1 MRSLALIGALLAVGC
16 ATKNSARFTS
26 ANELKQMMA
35 QPKPAKVFTDA
46 TVSVDSWDLTGALP
60 DSYADAPHETSSLFA
75 KTLAD
80 AAAAKGFRTSEP
92 LACVARQTARF
103 LALKGGP
110 PPRGLSTY
118 FQARCG
124 VATHVATRW
133 LTGTAPAD
141 VTDAALLEQWRDD
154 VTKSTAPIAA
164 GARAGIALWREGD
177 KVVVALAHVRDET
190 TLEPLA
196 MTPTEDGFLIVR
208 GVTTRR
214 ADSIYGASNQGRTGT
229 AECINTEA
237 RAAPAFEL
245 KCPVAKGD
253 DAAWISIGAREKGR
267 VLGFE
272 VVRLLARPSGAA
284 ASTWKAP
291 TLVAKVPGATAA
303 DFVSQLNA
311 VRAQVSAPALT
322 LSAAQT
328 VDHTELAPFY
338 FEANAKSDEVM
349 VDRIALGV
357 MAGWRVEREIMHGSF
372 AASIVEGTTVS
383 ELLAELLESPGY
395 RRNLLSPRAG
405 VVAVGLFQE
414 GPLLGGMLSTYE
426 SIQAPTWP
434 ETANKVLTAL
444 NGQRQRNGKKPVQWV
459 LLPSTSEPTYAE
471 AVSKREYDSEEALQR
486 FMSQATNVTRRPVRG
501 WRIPA
506 FDLDEITWPADIL
519 SKEQLDVMFVV
530 TTERD
535 EQEPWGRY
543 VLLMVILE
551 GASQP
556 ET

>member
-1 MRSLALIGALLAVGC
+1 MRTLALFFLVVTGC
-16 ATKNSARFTS
+16 ASKNSTRFTS
-26 ANELKQMMA
+26 AAELKKMMA
-35 QPKPAKVFTDA
+35 QPKPTKVFTDA
-46 TVSVDSWDLTGALP
+46 AVNVDSWDLVGALP
-60 DSYADAPHETSSLFA
+60 DSYADAPHETGSLFA
-75 KTLAD
+75 KTFAD

-103 LALKGGP
+103 LALKGGS
-110 PPRGLSTY
+110 PPRGLST
-118 FQARCG
+118 FFKARCG
-124 VATHVATRW
+124 VGAHGVATRW
-133 LTGTAPAD
+133 LTGTAAAD
-141 VTDAALLEQWRDD
+141 VTDAALLEQWKDD
-154 VTKSTAPIAA
+154 VIKSTAPIAA
-164 GARAGIALWREGD
+164 GARAGIAMWREGD

-190 TLEPLA
+190 TIEPLS
-196 MTPTEDGFLIVR
+196 MMPSDDGFIIVR

-214 ADSIYGASNQGRTGT
+214 ADSIFGASNQGRTGT
-229 AECINTEA
+229 AECVNTEA

-245 KCPVAKGD
+245 KCPVSKGD
-253 DAAWISIGAREKGR
+253 ESAWISISAREKGR

-272 VVRLLARPSGAA
+272 VLRVLARPSGAA

-291 TLVAKVPGATAA
+291 TLVAKAPGATAD

-311 VRAQVSAPALT
+311 VRTQLSAPALT
-322 LSAAQT
+322 LSKAQT
-328 VDHTELAPFY
+328 IDHTELAPFY
-338 FEANAKSDEVM
+338 FEANGKNDDEL

-357 MAGWRVEREIMHGSF
+357 MAGWRVEQEIMHGTF
-372 AASIVEGTTVS
+372 ASSIVEGTTVS
-383 ELLAELLESPGY
+383 ELLAEMLESPGY

-405 VVAVGLFQE
+405 VAAVGLFQE
-414 GPLLGGMLSTYE
+414 GPLLGAVLSTYG

-434 ETANKVLTAL
+434 DTANKVLTAL

-471 AVSKREYDSEEALQR
+471 AVSKRQYDSEEALER
-486 FMSQATNVTRRPVRG
+486 FMSQAATITRRGVRG

-506 FDLDEITWPADIL
+506 FDLDDITWPADVL

-551 GASQP
+551 GTSQP